1 MFGSIRRSFKEGLNK
16 VKWIASFLAERIVA
30 ETAVARLLYESS
42 KFEERID
49 ELYRDIGKRVF
60 ELSDKGRGAF
70 SRDFVIQQAIDEIK
84 RLNATIKDYKE
95 KAGELSRPPE

>member
-1 MFGSIRRSFKEGLNK
+1 MFRSVRRSFKEGLNK
-16 VKWIASFLAERIVA
+16 VKWIASFLAERTVA

-49 ELYRDIGKRVF
+49 DLYRDIGKRVF
-60 ELSDKGRGAF
+60 ELNERGKEPF
-70 SRDFVIQQAIDEIK
+70 SKDFVIQQAIDEIK